1 MMAIAA
7 GIVELLEDYKDP
19 DDLDEFSVITLQVT
33 LDSSVSGADSDEVHV
48 RQKAFRRRGRSK
60 NLILSLKFINCEY
73 H

>member
-33 LDSSVSGADSDEVHV
+33 LDSSVSGADSDDGACAPEGISTPW
-48 RQKAFRRRGRSK
+48 K
-60 NLILSLKFINCEY
+60 E
-73 H
+73 